1 MIKGKANQSQRTV
14 CLLTLFIFTENTA
27 ASKFQHSLAATGKAI
42 NLLLSCTHTCMCKL
56 YRGRDFGHYIVIIHC
71 TCMHSVY
78 CYCCILYIGV
88 FFILGVC

>member
-56 YRGRDFGHYIVIIHC
+56 YRGRDFGHYIVIIHVC
-71 TCMHSVY
+71 IVYTVIVVY
-78 CYCCILYIGV
+78 CILVYS
-88 FFILGVC
+88 LY